1 MLGIEQNLNMTVS
14 GFIFLG
20 GMEAFI
26 FVPLMPILI
35 ESLLIDFK
43 ERNTAFKK
51 LSEKDNEQIEEL
63 MTDKAS
69 SIFQGAQAIG
79 CIIGPIMGGY
89 LNDLYKFQTTC
100 DVMAFTC
107 LVYAGFLYIASF
119 RKLPVAPK
127 SPLKFKS
134 VDMIEMSFI
143 SKKTASDL

>member
-127 SPLKFKS
+127 STLKFKS